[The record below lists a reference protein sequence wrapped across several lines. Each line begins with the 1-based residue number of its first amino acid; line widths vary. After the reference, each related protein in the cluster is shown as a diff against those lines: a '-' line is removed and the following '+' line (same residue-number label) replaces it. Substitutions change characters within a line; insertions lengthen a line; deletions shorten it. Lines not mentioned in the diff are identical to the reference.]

1 MSQHGT
7 NNFRFALSKAA
18 SGAFSI
24 SDNFLREI
32 EKNVTYMVILLLY
45 VIQQYIPLFAFDS
58 LLFERFLCIRDDYLC
73 TFNFL
78 YAYTFLHQVLQYA
91 QSQILVKTRFS
102 GKVRKILRNLDRRF
116 DRYYIGQIYSGDFAK
131 ICGLLRIYELYTS
144 KFKSKIAFHEN

>member
-7 NNFRFALSKAA
+7 NNFRFALSKAV

-32 EKNVTYMVILLLY
+32 EKKMSLIWSYCCFMLYSSTYLFL
-45 VIQQYIPLFAFDS
+45 PLTACYLRGFCAY
-58 LLFERFLCIRDDYLC
+58 ERTTLC

-91 QSQILVKTRFS
+91 QSQILVKIRFS

-131 ICGLLRIYELYTS
+131 ICGLLRIYKLYH
-144 KFKSKIAFHEN
+144 I